1 MKILSSCENVV
12 FISVKMKFNED
23 QIAQYLISLE
33 ASFKLELSTE
43 AVTGCVL

>member
-1 MKILSSCENVV
+1 MKILSSCKNVV
-12 FISVKMKFNED
+12 LISVKMKFSED

-33 ASFKLELSTE
+33 VSFKLELSTE